1 MSQICH
7 KTLEKWLKIML
18 YSLHV
23 IKCKLQ
29 SIINNAD
36 DIESVAFSYLIISEN
51 FKVIMES
58 EKFGSL
64 NLCIIE

>member
-1 MSQICH
+1 MKNDNLKGQHRVNEQIRAR
-7 KTLEKWLKIML
+7 EVRI
-18 YSLHV
+18 V
-23 IKCKLQ
+23 G
-29 SIINNAD
+29 D

-58 EKFGSL
+58 EKFGFL